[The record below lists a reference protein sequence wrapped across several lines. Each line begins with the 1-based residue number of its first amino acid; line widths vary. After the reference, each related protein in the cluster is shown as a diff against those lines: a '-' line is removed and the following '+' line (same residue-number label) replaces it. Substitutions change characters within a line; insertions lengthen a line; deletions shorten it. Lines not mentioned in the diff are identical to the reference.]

1 MEKIPK
7 MDNTLKIVS
16 HLEKNIFQE
25 SSLHQLSKLIDL
37 DYKTIRKTVQQLLA
51 LNILRKEAKGK
62 AHFISLNLAHSDIKT
77 YLSFASYYNR
87 LAYLQKGAK
96 LSYLLGELQKLD
108 LRDSCLVLFGS
119 YVLNKQTK
127 SSDVDLLLIT
137 QSKTTS
143 TKITS
148 LLLDY
153 NIKTD
158 LNVLTL
164 EQYKKAL
171 SSRGFNLVNQVLSKH
186 IVLKNPELYWELTL
200 RGLKDGN
207 RY

>member
-1 MEKIPK
+1 MEKIPN
-7 MDNTLKIVS
+7 MGNTIKIIS

-25 SSLHQLSKLIDL
+25 ASLHQLSKLIDL
-37 DYKTIRKTVQQLLA
+37 DYKTIRKTVQQMLA
-51 LNILRKEAKGK
+51 LDILRKETKGK
-62 AHFISLNLAHSDIKT
+62 AHFISLNLDHNDIKT

-87 LAYLQKGAK
+87 LDYFQKSTQ
-96 LSYLLGELQKLD
+96 LSYLFEEIKKLNLQ
-108 LRDSCLVLFGS
+108 DSCLVLFGS

-143 TKITS
+143 TKIKS

-153 NIKTD
+153 NLKTD
-158 LNVLTL
+158 LNVLTF

-171 SSRGFNLVNQVLSKH
+171 SSRSFNLVNQVLSKH
-186 IVLKNPELYWELTL
+186 IVLKNPELYWGLTL
-200 RGLKDGN
+200 PGLKNGN

>member
-1 MEKIPK
+1 MEKIPN
-7 MDNTLKIVS
+7 MGNTIKIIS

-25 SSLHQLSKLIDL
+25 ASLHQLSKLIDL
-37 DYKTIRKTVQQLLA
+37 DYKTIRKTVQQMLA
-51 LNILRKEAKGK
+51 LDILRKETKGK
-62 AHFISLNLAHSDIKT
+62 AHFISLNLDHNDIKT
-77 YLSFASYYNR
+77 HLSFASYYNR
-87 LAYLQKGAK
+87 LDYFQKSTQ
-96 LSYLLGELQKLD
+96 LSYLFEEIKKLNLQ
-108 LRDSCLVLFGS
+108 DSCLVLFGS

-143 TKITS
+143 TKIKS

-153 NIKTD
+153 NLKTD
-158 LNVLTL
+158 LNVLTF

-171 SSRGFNLVNQVLSKH
+171 SSRSFNLVNQVLSKH
-186 IVLKNPELYWELTL
+186 IVLKNPELYWGLTL
-200 RGLKDGN
+200 PGLKNGN